1 MRVRFRKRV
10 LVTCVYIVA
19 ISLSGCADDGP
30 TLSRLAPGAKILA
43 FGDSLTH
50 GTGSTRGEDYPT
62 VLARLSGREVINSG
76 TPGEVS
82 ADGLKRLEGILDS
95 IRPSLMIL
103 CHGGNDMLRKKDLSK
118 TQQNLVRMIELAKGK
133 GIDVLLVGVPK
144 PGLLLG
150 TADFYEEVA
159 ELTGVPSEL
168 DVVADIL
175 SKAQFK
181 SDPVH
186 PNARG
191 YTLMAESI
199 FDVLKRTG
207 AI

>member
-1 MRVRFRKRV
+1 MRVRFRTRV

-19 ISLSGCADDGP
+19 ISLSGCADDEP

-43 FGDSLTH
+43 FGDSLTR

-76 TPGEVS
+76 IPGEVS

-95 IRPSLMIL
+95 MRPSLMIL

-133 GIDVLLVGVPK
+133 GIDVLLVGIPK

-168 DVVADIL
+168 DVVTDIL

-191 YTLMAESI
+191 YTRMAESI
-199 FDVLKRTG
+199 FDVLKRAG